1 MEGRILE
8 ESAQSLRK
16 PPAAPKMPLMG
27 RKQPLQNSVSMR
39 VRSVRSRSA
48 STGRDKK
55 SELQARYWALLF
67 DNLKRAINEIYQTV
81 ECYENLSSCQET
93 ILVLEN
99 YIRDFKALAEWFRVS
114 WDYESTPL
122 PHRPHS
128 LAWEV
133 RKSNPVPKVRTRNLS
148 SPVISGKSSPNYS
161 GKNSPCSAAGEE
173 KRSQRA
179 HVQGESKVAAKPAK
193 KIEPPEAIIVN
204 RSVEESKIEGTPE
217 RENELEKK
225 EEVRKE
231 EAPVENDVV
240 KGLEAPFE
248 ETDKRISM
256 NLDWNELMEQE
267 EAEKTLKLDQS
278 AQTDLEDDHL
288 TLAMY
293 LEKHNIKGF
302 YQGNPEVVEEV
313 AAKIDPAPPPEITP
327 PQPPATQMSS
337 PKPNSP
343 QPPALQPATSQPI
356 PSQPTS
362 PRPAVE
368 VSEKKDE
375 STKKVPAVK
384 EPPKRSPTSSIVV
397 CREENRNKSVPVRK
411 MPANPPPRVFV
422 ARKPIT
428 SQQSFHIAKSSSTP
442 TAAAPRGSTIQ
453 KSSTVSN
460 IQRTGRLPTVPKT
473 IENRQRFPGVPT
485 NTARRISARSST
497 MIDFKNSRPA
507 SQKGLPGRS
516 SGKYSQEDMMS
527 SSSTLKASSEHI
539 SGVASHKSSRG
550 DLSYRK
556 SEPKSLPTDTND
568 GWLTVKSRSRRS
580 SLHWSNRFNQPS
592 GYASLPILSLLDETP
607 AEENREENT
616 LKSESIPEKGKP
628 IKTKSG
634 DSGKNQRISPPTKPK
649 VPLTKASVPAAKASN
664 QAVKKVNGIVRQ
676 KSDLSRNKTLHSG
689 KERSK
694 KNVDKLIEVK
704 TPEPDDDE
712 ISKVDMNIQT
722 LLAEDLSSITINLSS
737 CDEMDDKDLEESD
750 DDQKKLLEE
759 QENLERQIRELENT
773 EIDVDTET
781 DETDCEVLIDT
792 EDLDLV
798 VNDGPGG
805 GEEMDFFDENMTLEM
820 KYQSLLSDMSSGER
834 LETLATLQAFVAR
847 HPGRAQELHQ
857 KLSSP
862 SRRRSLHETL
872 KKYQA
877 KQTRAQEKREALQKE
892 KTQKIQQL
900 LARVEDVKAAKQ
912 QLIEEKRLR
921 MEERLHRAAE
931 NRTQYL
937 KDKVKKAHD
946 EEEKLKEIAFIKSLE
961 AQNKRLDIIE
971 SSKEHEGRLQDLE
984 QERQKRVEEK
994 AAKEAAAERRRLE
1007 LEQER
1012 QRRLEQMW
1020 ETKREREK
1028 RVGKL
1033 QEQKEKMRQE
1043 IAREKARDREERLQ
1057 ALQAQK
1063 LATTEELQR
1072 RIIQKQQESARR
1084 HEENIEHIRQRAQ
1097 ELGIP
1102 NRNTDDQALNA
1113 ESSCDGD
1120 LSSTVSDV
1128 SIEPNKASRKKL
1140 KRLRQKLS
1148 DKTSEYLAEMPPLA
1162 SHFRRDSEV
1171 PKILNIMNKGGG
1183 PQGMERPLG
1192 QLLRLV
1198 AKAQAADFHCMLSLN
1213 ALELIVKVVE
1223 DGIKPHSEYSKKAV
1237 VLAVQLYRN
1246 LCSICPQI
1254 ARHAILGNTILS
1266 LLDALLVTLQ
1276 CPEEKSTKQPVELS
1290 TELMLAC
1297 TVALSPTFTMKQSH
1311 PKLLDRLPDVMSYAV
1326 LIGLIETL
1334 TRRCTK
1340 IHESVE
1346 SHQSVVLSLLAT
1358 LGLLTKFAEICPK
1371 GPNDPT
1377 KFLSLAQ
1384 QTELFGSIAFLHS
1397 TIVPIGECIP
1407 PRTVS
1412 LAAATFNLIVTLANA
1427 DLGTF
1432 QKVLSEEVIS
1442 LKFLDIIAILL
1453 KYCGPKSDVK
1463 GETQAVIVD
1472 LLSTLGYF
1480 CVNNSK
1486 NQNLIITE
1494 QLSVVKSIVKL
1505 PNEMSIY
1512 YYPTLATLIWKNE
1525 EAKDILSRE
1534 FDVESLGEYQK
1545 SALAKKNKLLNL
1557 LNNN

>member
-8 ESAQSLRK
+8 ESAHSLRK

-93 ILVLEN
+93 IL
-99 YIRDFKALAEWFRVS
+99 WFRVS

-327 PQPPATQMSS
+327 PQPPATQMAS

-397 CREENRNKSVPVRK
+397 CREENRNKSFPVRK

-442 TAAAPRGSTIQ
+442 AAAAPRGSTIQ

-473 IENRQRFPGVPT
+473 IEKSPEIPRGTDKYSQEDFC
-485 NTARRISARSST
+485 ST

-556 SEPKSLPTDTND
+556 SEPKSLPTETND

-628 IKTKSG
+628 IKAKSG

-676 KSDLSRNKTLHSG
+676 
-689 KERSK
+689 
-694 KNVDKLIEVK
+694 IK

-1276 CPEEKSTKQPVELS
+1276 
-1290 TELMLAC
+1290 
-1297 TVALSPTFTMKQSH
+1297 
-1311 PKLLDRLPDVMSYAV
+1311 
-1326 LIGLIETL
+1326 
-1334 TRRCTK
+1334 
-1340 IHESVE
+1340 
-1346 SHQSVVLSLLAT
+1346 
-1358 LGLLTKFAEICPK
+1358 
-1371 GPNDPT
+1371 
-1377 KFLSLAQ
+1377 
-1384 QTELFGSIAFLHS
+1384 
-1397 TIVPIGECIP
+1397 
-1407 PRTVS
+1407 
-1412 LAAATFNLIVTLANA
+1412 
-1427 DLGTF
+1427 
-1432 QKVLSEEVIS
+1432 
-1442 LKFLDIIAILL
+1442 
-1453 KYCGPKSDVK
+1453 
-1463 GETQAVIVD
+1463 
-1472 LLSTLGYF
+1472 
-1480 CVNNSK
+1480 
-1486 NQNLIITE
+1486 
-1494 QLSVVKSIVKL
+1494 
-1505 PNEMSIY
+1505 
-1512 YYPTLATLIWKNE
+1512 
-1525 EAKDILSRE
+1525 
-1534 FDVESLGEYQK
+1534 
-1545 SALAKKNKLLNL
+1545 
-1557 LNNN
+1557 

>member
-1 MEGRILE
+1 MEGRMLE
-8 ESAQSLRK
+8 ESCQSLRK
-16 PPAAPKMPLMG
+16 PPAAPKASLVG
-27 RKQPLQNSVSMR
+27 KKQPLQSPVSMR

-67 DNLKRAINEIYQTV
+67 GNLQRAINEIYQTV

-161 GKNSPCSAAGEE
+161 GKNSPCSATDE
-173 KRSQRA
+173 RRPSQRST
-179 HVQGESKVAAKPAK
+179 VEPKVPKIAK
-193 KIEPPEAIIVN
+193 KIDPPEAIIVN
-204 RSVEESKIEGTPE
+204 RSVAESKIEDSPE
-217 RENELEKK
+217 KEVVQESMVQNHVA
-225 EEVRKE
+225 EEVQE
-231 EAPVENDVV
+231 V
-240 KGLEAPFE
+240 PFE

-256 NLDWNELMEQE
+256 NLDWNEVLEHQE
-267 EAEKTLKLDQS
+267 VSKIDQS
-278 AQTDLEDDHL
+278 AQTNLEDDHL
-288 TLAMY
+288 TLAMF
-293 LEKHNIKGF
+293 LEKHNIQGFFKGN
-302 YQGNPEVVEEV
+302 QEVVEESIATV
-313 AAKIDPAPPPEITP
+313 ETPVQAVLEVVEKIEEPKEPVKRPPSREEVKPKP
-327 PQPPATQMSS
+327 VPGRKLPLNPPAKA
-337 PKPNSP
+337 P
-343 QPPALQPATSQPI
+343 
-356 PSQPTS
+356 
-362 PRPAVE
+362 
-368 VSEKKDE
+368 VS
-375 STKKVPAVK
+375 
-384 EPPKRSPTSSIVV
+384 
-397 CREENRNKSVPVRK
+397 
-411 MPANPPPRVFV
+411 
-422 ARKPIT
+422 RKPVST
-428 SQQSFHIAKSSSTP
+428 HQSFHLSKSSSTP
-442 TAAAPRGSTIQ
+442 ATAAPSKSAAVQ
-453 KSSTVSN
+453 KSSTTSSV
-460 IQRTGRLPTVPKT
+460 QRAGRMAAVQKVTD
-473 IENRQRFPGVPT
+473 NRQRFPGAPT

-497 MIDFKNSRPA
+497 MIDLKNTRAPL
-507 SQKGLPGRS
+507 QRGLAKR
-516 SGKYSQEDMMS
+516 SQEDMS

-539 SGVASHKSSRG
+539 SAPARQKSHRA
-550 DLSYRK
+550 DLSSRK

-607 AEENREENT
+607 AEEEASTEKKT
-616 LKSESIPEKGKP
+616 ETIQEKVKPVKS
-628 IKTKSG
+628 
-634 DSGKNQRISPPTKPK
+634 QRVAATKPK
-649 VPLTKASVPAAKASN
+649 VPLAKSSVNAGRMT
-664 QAVKKVNGIVRQ
+664 KVNGIVRQ
-676 KSDLSRNKTLHSG
+676 KSDMGKMARNRKT
-689 KERSK
+689 ESK
-694 KNVDKLIEVK
+694 LVEVK

-712 ISKVDMNIQT
+712 IAKVDMNIQT
-722 LLAEDLSSITINLSS
+722 LLAEDMRNAINLSS

-781 DETDCEVLIDT
+781 DETDCEVLIDA
-792 EDLDLV
+792 EDPELV
-798 VNDGPGG
+798 VDDGSK
-805 GEEMDFFDENMTLEM
+805 EVDFFDENMTLEM
-820 KYQSLLSDMSSGER
+820 KYHSLLSDMSSGER

-877 KQTRAQEKREALQKE
+877 KQTRAQEKRESLQRE

-912 QLIEEKRLR
+912 QLIEDKRLR
-921 MEERLHRAAE
+921 MEERLQRAAE

-971 SSKEHEGRLQDLE
+971 SCKEHEVRLQDLE

-1033 QEQKEKMRQE
+1033 QEQREKMRQE
-1043 IAREKARDREERLQ
+1043 MAREKARDREERLQ
-1057 ALQAQK
+1057 AIQAQK
-1063 LATTEELQR
+1063 IATTEELQR
-1072 RIIQKQQESARR
+1072 KIIQKQQESARR

-1102 NRNTDDQALNA
+1102 NRNTDDQAA
-1113 ESSCDGD
+1113 ESSGDGD

-1128 SIEPNKASRKKL
+1128 SVMPNKAVKKKL

-1148 DKTSEYLAEMPPLA
+1148 EKTAEYLSEMPVLA
-1162 SHFRRDSEV
+1162 SHHRRESEV
-1171 PKILNIMNKGGG
+1171 PKILNVLNKGGG
-1183 PQGMERPLG
+1183 PQGVERPLG
-1192 QLLRLV
+1192 QLHRLV
-1198 AKAQAADFHCMLSLN
+1198 SKAQAADFHCMLSLN
-1213 ALELIVKVVE
+1213 ALEMITKVVE
-1223 DGIKPHSEYSKKAV
+1223 DGTKPHSEISKRAV
-1237 VLAVQLYRN
+1237 IMAVQLYRN
-1246 LCSICPQI
+1246 LCTICPQI
-1254 ARHAILGNTILS
+1254 TRHAILGNTIVRLFDV
-1266 LLDALLVTLQ
+1266 LLQSIQ
-1276 CPEEKSTKQPVELS
+1276 CPEEKFTKLPVELS
-1290 TELMLAC
+1290 AELMLAC
-1297 TVALSPTFTMKQSH
+1297 TVALSPTFAMKQSH
-1311 PKLLDRLPDVMSYAV
+1311 PKLLDRLPDVISYAV

-1334 TRRCTK
+1334 VKRCAK

-1346 SHQSVVLSLLAT
+1346 NQHGVVLSLLAT
-1358 LGLLTKFAEICPK
+1358 LGLLTKFTEICPK

-1377 KFLSLAQ
+1377 KFLVLAQ
-1384 QTELFGSIAFLHS
+1384 QTEFFGSITLLHS

-1412 LAAATFNLIVTLANA
+1412 IAAATFNLIVCLANV
-1427 DLGTF
+1427 DLNTF
-1432 QKVLSEEVIS
+1432 QAILSEEVIS
-1442 LKFLDIIAILL
+1442 LKFLDILTILL
-1453 KYCGPKSDVK
+1453 KYCGPKSSEK

-1480 CVNNSK
+1480 CVNNVK
-1486 NQNLIITE
+1486 NQNLIVKE

-1505 PNEMSIY
+1505 PKEMAIY
-1512 YYPTLATLIWKNE
+1512 YYPTLATLIWKNP
-1525 EAKDILSRE
+1525 EARTILSHE
-1534 FDVESLGEYQK
+1534 FEVESLEEYQK
-1545 SALAKKNKLLNL
+1545 SALAKKNQLLTLLN
-1557 LNNN
+1557 